1 MNVLDFFYSQESLTT
16 IQWILRAVI
25 SFFFLLIITK
35 IMGQRSLSQL
45 RLLDFIMALSI
56 GNIIAHPLSDQHLG
70 MKGSMI
76 TIGVLVI
83 LYLILVFL
91 SLKWL
96 KFTKF
101 VDPSPFPLIKNGE
114 ILYKGLTKARIP
126 IDVLL
131 TELRKKQIHD
141 IQQVALALW
150 ESDGTI
156 SFFLES
162 QYQTLTPKDM
172 KLITKSFSLP
182 ITIIKDGKIDF
193 EELKQT
199 GKDEDWVK
207 NQIRTIHSLDIKDI
221 LLATMDDKNNK
232 INVFLY
238 K

>member
-1 MNVLDFFYSQESLTT
+1 MYLDFFHSQESLTAV
-16 IQWILRAVI
+16 QWILRAII
-25 SFFFLLIITK
+25 SFFFLLLVTK

-56 GNIIAHPLSDQHLG
+56 GNIIAHPLSDHDLG

-76 TIGVLVI
+76 TMGVLVI
-83 LYLILVFL
+83 LYLLLIFL

-101 VDPSPFPLIKNGE
+101 VDPSPFPLIKDGK
-114 ILYKGLTKARIP
+114 IIYKGLTKARIP

-162 QYQTLTPKDM
+162 QYQAITPKDM
-172 KLITKSFSLP
+172 KLTTKPFSFP

-199 GKDEDWVK
+199 DKDEEWLEEEIRVVYSVEIK
-207 NQIRTIHSLDIKDI
+207 NI
-221 LLATMDDKNNK
+221 LLATIDNNDK

-238 K
+238 R

>member
-1 MNVLDFFYSQESLTT
+1 MDFFYSQESLTA

>member
-1 MNVLDFFYSQESLTT
+1 VNVLDFFNSQESLTA
-16 IQWILRAVI
+16 IQWILRAVV
-25 SFFFLLIITK
+25 SFFFLLIVTK

-83 LYLILVFL
+83 LYLIMVFL

-101 VDPSPFPLIKNGE
+101 VDPTPFPLIKNGE
-114 ILYKGLTKARIP
+114 ISYKGLTKARIP

-172 KLITKSFSLP
+172 KLMTKSFSLP
-182 ITIIKDGKIDF
+182 ITIIKDGKVDF

-199 GKDEDWVK
+199 GKDEDWLK
-207 NQIRTIHSLDIKDI
+207 NQIRTVHGLDIKNI
-221 LLATMDDKNNK
+221 LLATMDDNNNK

>member
-1 MNVLDFFYSQESLTT
+1 VNVLDFFYSQESLTA

-25 SFFFLLIITK
+25 SFFFLLIVTK

-96 KFTKF
+96 RFTKF

-131 TELRKKQIHD
+131 TELRKKQIYD

-172 KLITKSFSLP
+172 KLMTKSFSFP
-182 ITIIKDGKIDF
+182 ITIIKDGKVDF

-199 GKDEDWVK
+199 GKEEEWLK
-207 NQIRTIHSLDIKDI
+207 NHIRTVYGLEIKNI
-221 LLATMDDKNNK
+221 LLATMDDNNTK
-232 INVFLY
+232 VNVFLY

>member
-1 MNVLDFFYSQESLTT
+1 MNVLDFFYSQESLTA

-25 SFFFLLIITK
+25 SFFFLLIVTK

-76 TIGVLVI
+76 TIGVLVV
-83 LYLILVFL
+83 LYLVLVFL

-126 IDVLL
+126 VDVLL

-172 KLITKSFSLP
+172 KLMTKSFSLP
-182 ITIIKDGKIDF
+182 ITIIKDGKVDF

-199 GKDEDWVK
+199 GKDEDWLK
-207 NQIRTIHSLDIKDI
+207 NQIRTVHGLDIKNI
-221 LLATMDDKNNK
+221 LLATMDDNNNK

>member
-1 MNVLDFFYSQESLTT
+1 MDFFYSQESLTAL
-16 IQWILRAVI
+16 QWVLRAVI
-25 SFFFLLIITK
+25 SFFFLLIVTK

-101 VDPSPFPLIKNGE
+101 IDPSPFPLIKNGE

-172 KLITKSFSLP
+172 KLMTKPFSLP
-182 ITIIKDGKIDF
+182 ITIIKDGKVDF

-199 GKDEDWVK
+199 GKEEDWLK
-207 NQIRTIHSLDIKDI
+207 NHIRTVYGLEIKNI
-221 LLATMDDKNNK
+221 LLATMDDQYGK

>member
-1 MNVLDFFYSQESLTT
+1 MDFFYSQESLTT

>member
-1 MNVLDFFYSQESLTT
+1 VNVLDFFYSQESLTA

-25 SFFFLLIITK
+25 SFFFLLIVTK

-83 LYLILVFL
+83 LYLIMVFL

-172 KLITKSFSLP
+172 KLMTKSFSLP

-199 GKDEDWVK
+199 GKDENWVK
-207 NQIRTIHSLDIKDI
+207 NQIRTVHSLDIKNI
-221 LLATMDDKNNK
+221 LLATIDDKNNK

>member
-1 MNVLDFFYSQESLTT
+1 MDFFYSQESLTA

-25 SFFFLLIITK
+25 SFFFLLIVTK

-76 TIGVLVI
+76 TISVLVI

-101 VDPSPFPLIKNGE
+101 VDPSPFPLIKNGK

-141 IQQVALALW
+141 INQVALALW

-172 KLITKSFSLP
+172 KLMTKSFSLP

-207 NQIRTIHSLDIKDI
+207 NQIRTIHSLDIKNI
-221 LLATMDDKNNK
+221 LLATMDDQNCK

>member
-1 MNVLDFFYSQESLTT
+1 MDFSYSQESLTA

-25 SFFFLLIITK
+25 SFFFLLIVTK

-76 TIGVLVI
+76 TISVLVI

-101 VDPSPFPLIKNGE
+101 IDPSPFPLIKNGK
-114 ILYKGLTKARIP
+114 ILYNGLTKARIP

-141 IQQVALALW
+141 IHQVALALW

-172 KLITKSFSLP
+172 KLTTKSFSLP

-207 NQIRTIHSLDIKDI
+207 KQIRTIHSLDITNI
-221 LLATMDDKNNK
+221 LLATMDDKNDNIK
-232 INVFLY
+232 VFLY

>member
-1 MNVLDFFYSQESLTT
+1 MNVLDFFYSQESLTA

-25 SFFFLLIITK
+25 SFFFLLIVTK

-172 KLITKSFSLP
+172 KLMTKSFSLP
-182 ITIIKDGKIDF
+182 ITIIKDGKVDF

-199 GKDEDWVK
+199 GKNEDWLK
-207 NQIRTIHSLDIKDI
+207 NQIRTVHGLDIKNI
-221 LLATMDDKNNK
+221 LLATMDDENGK
-232 INVFLY
+232 IKVFLY

>member
-1 MNVLDFFYSQESLTT
+1 MYMDFFQSQESLTE
-16 IQWILRAVI
+16 IQWTLRAII
-25 SFFFLLIITK
+25 SFFFLLFVAK
-35 IMGQRSLSQL
+35 IMGQRSISQL

-83 LYLILVFL
+83 LYLIFIFL
-91 SLKWL
+91 SLKWS

-114 ILYKGLTKARIP
+114 IIYKGLTKARIP
-126 IDVLL
+126 LEILL
-131 TELRKKQIHD
+131 SELRKEQIQD
-141 IQQVALALW
+141 IQKVALALW

-156 SFFLES
+156 SFVLDPK
-162 QYQTLTPKDM
+162 YQALTPKDM
-172 KLITKSFSLP
+172 KLMTKPFSFP

-199 GKDEDWVK
+199 GKDKDWLKDKIRMVHNVEIK
-207 NQIRTIHSLDIKDI
+207 NI
-221 LLATMDDKNNK
+221 LLATIDNNDK
-232 INVFLY
+232 INIFLY

>member
-1 MNVLDFFYSQESLTT
+1 MDFFYSQESLTA

-25 SFFFLLIITK
+25 SFFFLLIVTK

-172 KLITKSFSLP
+172 KLMTKSFSLP
-182 ITIIKDGKIDF
+182 ITIIKDGKVDF

-199 GKDEDWVK
+199 GKNEDWLE
-207 NQIRTIHSLDIKDI
+207 NQIRTVHGLDIKNI
-221 LLATMDDKNNK
+221 LLATMDDQNDK

>member
-1 MNVLDFFYSQESLTT
+1 MDFFYNQESLTA
-16 IQWILRAVI
+16 IQWILRAVV
-25 SFFFLLIITK
+25 SFFFLLFVTK

-83 LYLILVFL
+83 LYLIMVFL

-114 ILYKGLTKARIP
+114 IFYKGLTKARIP

-172 KLITKSFSLP
+172 KLMTKSFSFP

-199 GKDEDWVK
+199 GKDEDWLK
-207 NQIRTIHSLDIKDI
+207 NQIRTVHSLDIKNI
-221 LLATMDDKNNK
+221 LLATIDDNNDK

>member
-1 MNVLDFFYSQESLTT
+1 MDFFYSQESLTAV
-16 IQWILRAVI
+16 QWILRAVI
-25 SFFFLLIITK
+25 SFFFLLIVTK

-76 TIGVLVI
+76 TIVVLVI

-96 KFTKF
+96 RFTKF
-101 VDPSPFPLIKNGE
+101 VDPSPFPLIRNGK

-172 KLITKSFSLP
+172 KLMTKSFSFP

-199 GKDEDWVK
+199 GKDEDWLK
-207 NQIRTIHSLDIKDI
+207 THIRTVHSLDIKSI
-221 LLATMDDKNNK
+221 LLATMDDQNGK

>member
-1 MNVLDFFYSQESLTT
+1 MDFFQSQESLTE
-16 IQWILRAVI
+16 IQWTLRAII
-25 SFFFLLIITK
+25 SFFFLLFVAK
-35 IMGQRSLSQL
+35 IMGQRSISQL

-83 LYLILVFL
+83 LYLIFIFL
-91 SLKWL
+91 SLKWS

-114 ILYKGLTKARIP
+114 IIYKGLTKARIP
-126 IDVLL
+126 LEILL
-131 TELRKKQIHD
+131 SELRKEQIQD
-141 IQQVALALW
+141 IQKVALALW

-156 SFFLES
+156 SFVLDPK
-162 QYQTLTPKDM
+162 YQALTPKDM
-172 KLITKSFSLP
+172 KLMTKPFSFP

-199 GKDEDWVK
+199 GKDKDWLKDKIRMVHNVEIK
-207 NQIRTIHSLDIKDI
+207 NI
-221 LLATMDDKNNK
+221 LLATIDNNDK
-232 INVFLY
+232 INIFLY

>member
-1 MNVLDFFYSQESLTT
+1 MDFFYSQESLTAV
-16 IQWILRAVI
+16 QWILRAII
-25 SFFFLLIITK
+25 SFFFLLLVTK

-96 KFTKF
+96 RFTKF
-101 VDPSPFPLIKNGE
+101 VDPSPFPLIRNGK

-150 ESDGTI
+150 ESDGTV

-162 QYQTLTPKDM
+162 QYQILTPKDM
-172 KLITKSFSLP
+172 KLMTKPFSLP
-182 ITIIKDGKIDF
+182 TTIIKDGKVDF

-199 GKDEDWVK
+199 GKEEDWLK
-207 NQIRTIHSLDIKDI
+207 HHIRTVHGLEIKNI
-221 LLATMDDKNNK
+221 LLATMDDNNNEV
-232 INVFLY
+232 NVFLY